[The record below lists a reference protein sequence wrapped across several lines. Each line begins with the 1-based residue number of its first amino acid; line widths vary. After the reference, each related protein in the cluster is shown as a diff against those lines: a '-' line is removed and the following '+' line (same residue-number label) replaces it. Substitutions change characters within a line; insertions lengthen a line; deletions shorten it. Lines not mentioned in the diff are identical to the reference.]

1 MSTPLK
7 IFLIVCAV
15 LVLLAATILLNSLLF
30 SKKPITNTHAL
41 TEPFENISISSLVA
55 DIKILPSA
63 DGKASVIC
71 QEKENMSH
79 TVSVADGSLKIDC
92 IDNRR
97 WYEYIGF
104 NFDSQSVTVYLP
116 SEAYRTLAI
125 TGATSDICI
134 PSDFSFSNISL
145 SASTGNISCLAS
157 ASGDIAA
164 TASTG
169 SISVGGEVGGN
180 ISLTTSTGDIT
191 VSDAK
196 ASSLSVKASTGRIS
210 ASNIELADKLSAS
223 VSTGDATLSD
233 IKCDSIKS
241 SGSTGDITLSRVIA
255 DGEFDIE
262 RGTGD
267 VTLEACDGGNIKIK
281 TGTGNVSGSLNSAKI
296 FNTHTGTGRVSV
308 PQSNEGN
315 PCRIETGTGN
325 ITITILS

>member
-30 SKKPITNTHAL
+30 SKKPITNTHSIS
-41 TEPFENISISSLVA
+41 EPFENISISTLVA
-55 DIKILPSA
+55 DVNVLPSS
-63 DGKASVIC
+63 DGKATVIC
-71 QEKENMSH
+71 QEKEIMSH
-79 TVSVADGSLKIDC
+79 SVSVADGTLKIDC

-116 SEAYRTLAI
+116 DDAYRALNI
-125 TGATSDICI
+125 SGHTSNISL
-134 PSDFSFSNISL
+134 PSDFSFSDITV

-164 TASTG
+164 NASTG

-180 ISLTTSTGDIT
+180 ISLATSTGDIT
-191 VSDAK
+191 VSNAK

-210 ASNIELADKLSAS
+210 ASNIELAGELSVK
-223 VSTGDATLSD
+223 VSTGYSILSD
-233 IKCDSIKS
+233 IECKS
-241 SGSTGDITLSRVIA
+241 LKSTGNTGDITLCRVITT
-255 DGEFDIE
+255 GEFNIE
-262 RGTGD
+262 RSTGD
-267 VTLEACDGGNIKIK
+267 VTLEACDAGNIKIK
-281 TGTGNVSGSLNSAKI
+281 TDTGDVTGTLNSTKI
-296 FNTHTGTGRVSV
+296 FQTHSDTGRVNV

-315 PCRIETGTGN
+315 PCQIETDTGN
-325 ITITILS
+325 IFISIC